1 MITILDGGMGG
12 EIQKHLD
19 GANHGLWSA
28 KALVEAPDLVRSV
41 HQAYVDAG
49 ARMIIT
55 NTYSTI
61 PSYMEKEGLA
71 DQYLNYCK
79 LAGEIAREVANGP
92 DEVLVAG
99 GLPPLSESYRPD
111 LVPPASESLPVYEAM
126 VKTLNPFVDLYMCE
140 TMSTADEAY
149 NAASAAKRCGKGRP
163 VYVAWTLSEEP
174 GAGLR
179 SLESVATAFE
189 RVSSLSLDGYLFNCT
204 TPEAVLPALKELRGL
219 TDKPIGC
226 YVNRIAEV
234 PEAWTL
240 DNEHQTHRRTDLTQD
255 YYVQLSLAAI
265 EAGANIVGGCCGIGP
280 EDIAALNRAVQD
292 AA

>member
-61 PSYMEKEGLA
+61 PSYMDKEGLA

-92 DEVLVAG
+92 EEVLVAG

-111 LVPPASESLPVYEAM
+111 LVPPADEAVPIYEEM
-126 VKTLNPFVDLYMCE
+126 VKTQEFLN
-140 TMSTADEAY
+140 S
-149 NAASAAKRCGKGRP
+149 KR
-163 VYVAWTLSEEP
+163 
-174 GAGLR
+174 
-179 SLESVATAFE
+179 
-189 RVSSLSLDGYLFNCT
+189 
-204 TPEAVLPALKELRGL
+204 
-219 TDKPIGC
+219 
-226 YVNRIAEV
+226 
-234 PEAWTL
+234 
-240 DNEHQTHRRTDLTQD
+240 
-255 YYVQLSLAAI
+255 
-265 EAGANIVGGCCGIGP
+265 
-280 EDIAALNRAVQD
+280 
-292 AA
+292 